1 MAIFRQYI
9 VPFIAI
15 LMFLVALFV
24 VSVRIFLPE
33 DLAAP
38 APIEDVDISSMP
50 IELNSNNGAFS

>member
-38 APIEDVDISSMP
+38 APIEDVDISMP
-50 IELNSNNGAFS
+50 IELNSEYSFFG